1 MSCAKITLCGAFVG
15 ALLILFAA
23 PAPARAAS
31 GAIIGTVRGP
41 GGVGLPG
48 ATVSVISNQNKASKS
63 VVTGESGA
71 FRIDGLE
78 PGTYTVEG
86 TLYGFYPATEPAFA
100 LQEDR
105 VERIELSLAVAT
117 FHDSLQ
123 VDSASPHDSLE
134 ASELRESGAR
144 DLGEALAGKPGV
156 WKVRKGGIAN
166 DVVLRGFREDDV
178 TVLIDGARVAGA
190 CPNRMDPPAFHLDF
204 AEVDRVE
211 VRPET
216 GRMAAQGSLG
226 GMVNVVTKKPGSGLH
241 ADVSAAAGSWD
252 MIHPSATISYGSDRL
267 AVLGGVSHR
276 SSKAYEDGTGLR
288 FTEEADYKS
297 TAVDNDAYNVNSVW
311 TRLYY
316 QPGEGHELSF
326 SYARQEAD
334 DVLYPTLQMDAAVD
348 DTDRL
353 VAGYRYDAPAGLL
366 RSFHATAYAT
376 QVNHWMENSLR
387 TTAGD
392 APRGWSMG
400 TDATTR
406 MIGGMV
412 EAELGPVLVGLEAY
426 TRNWDAWTEMAG
438 MGYLRQFSIPNVDSD
453 VLGLSARWSSSLG
466 TRTRLELGGRIDRV
480 STAADPVK
488 ANTNLYYAYHDT
500 TSTSRADT
508 EPSFSVR
515 LAHELSAALS
525 VSGSVARTVRS
536 PDARERYFALRRMG
550 GDWVGNPE
558 LDPPVATGGQL
569 GVNWNLGTG
578 FVNASLWVD
587 SVDGFITVYGQ
598 QRVNMVPGVMNPEA
612 QSYANVDALLRGAS
626 VESSFALTSR
636 ISLTGSAT
644 YVRGTQDPIPELGI
658 YSSNLAEMPP
668 LSGRLAVRW
677 QNTRL
682 FAEAEG
688 VAAASQNE
696 VDEDLNESPTPGWAI
711 MNLKAGVTWQSW
723 RVQVI
728 LGNVFNR
735 TYHEHFSYLRNPF
748 RSDFVLNEPGRSLSL
763 TLGWTL

>member
-1 MSCAKITLCGAFVG
+1 VG
-15 ALLILFAA
+15 
-23 PAPARAAS
+23 
-31 GAIIGTVRGP
+31 V
-41 GGVGLPG
+41 
-48 ATVSVISNQNKASKS
+48 
-63 VVTGESGA
+63 
-71 FRIDGLE
+71 
-78 PGTYTVEG
+78 
-86 TLYGFYPATEPAFA
+86 
-100 LQEDR
+100 
-105 VERIELSLAVAT
+105 
-117 FHDSLQ
+117 
-123 VDSASPHDSLE
+123 
-134 ASELRESGAR
+134 
-144 DLGEALAGKPGV
+144 
-156 WKVRKGGIAN
+156 
-166 DVVLRGFREDDV
+166 
-178 TVLIDGARVAGA
+178 
-190 CPNRMDPPAFHLDF
+190 
-204 AEVDRVE
+204 
-211 VRPET
+211 
-216 GRMAAQGSLG
+216 
-226 GMVNVVTKKPGSGLH
+226 
-241 ADVSAAAGSWD
+241 
-252 MIHPSATISYGSDRL
+252 
-267 AVLGGVSHR
+267 
-276 SSKAYEDGTGLR
+276 
-288 FTEEADYKS
+288 
-297 TAVDNDAYNVNSVW
+297 
-311 TRLYY
+311 
-316 QPGEGHELSF
+316 
-326 SYARQEAD
+326 
-334 DVLYPTLQMDAAVD
+334 
-348 DTDRL
+348 
-353 VAGYRYDAPAGLL
+353 
-366 RSFHATAYAT
+366 
-376 QVNHWMENSLR
+376 
-387 TTAGD
+387 
-392 APRGWSMG
+392 
-400 TDATTR
+400 
-406 MIGGMV
+406 
-412 EAELGPVLVGLEAY
+412 EAY

-500 TSTSRADT
+500 TSTSRTDT